1 MADVVKFYATGGP
14 EVLKL
19 EHFEVPAPGSNQVK
33 LKHHAIGLNFADTYF
48 RDGTYPVPLPCGL
61 GVEAAGTVEAV
72 GADVRHLSVGDRVTY
87 TGFINTLG
95 AYSTERLIAADLLI
109 KLPDD
114 IPFDVAAA
122 TTMRGLTTAYLLQSL
137 YPYQGGETILVYAAA
152 GGVGSL
158 MTQWAKSMG
167 VKVIGCVSSKE
178 KADYAMLNGCDYV
191 INSSQDDIPALVKA
205 FTDGRGVDVVYD
217 SVGRATFEASLDSL
231 KRRGLMVCM
240 GTASG
245 TVPPFDPQVLAM
257 KGSLFLTRPAL
268 ADYISDAVER
278 DFLLSQL
285 FGRIAAGD
293 IKVEI
298 NQRFALSDAAEAHRA
313 LESRATTGCSIL
325 EP

>member
-1 MADVVKFYATGGP
+1 VGGDTLWANMALAYECLPSA
-14 EVLKL
+14 
-19 EHFEVPAPGSNQVK
+19 VK
-33 LKHHAIGLNFADTYF
+33 LQIAGLRA
-48 RDGTYPVPLPCGL
+48 
-61 GVEAAGTVEAV
+61 
-72 GADVRHLSVGDRVTY
+72 RHSIV
-87 TGFINTLG
+87 
-95 AYSTERLIAADLLI
+95 
-109 KLPDD
+109 
-114 IPFDVAAA
+114 
-122 TTMRGLTTAYLLQSL
+122 
-137 YPYQGGETILVYAAA
+137 
-152 GGVGSL
+152 
-158 MTQWAKSMG
+158 
-167 VKVIGCVSSKE
+167 
-178 KADYAMLNGCDYV
+178 
-191 INSSQDDIPALVKA
+191 
-205 FTDGRGVDVVYD
+205 
-217 SVGRATFEASLDSL
+217 ATFEASLDSL

>member
-14 EVLKL
+14 DVLKL
-19 EHFEVPAPGSNQVK
+19 EDCEVPSPGPSQVK

-61 GVEAAGTVEAV
+61 GVEAAGTVEEV
-72 GADVRHLSVGDRVTY
+72 GSGVRHLSVGDRVTY

-95 AYSTERLIAADLLI
+95 AYSTERLIDADVLI

-122 TTMRGLTTAYLLQSL
+122 TTMRGLTAAYLLQSL
-137 YPYQGGETILVYAAA
+137 YPYQGDETILVYAAA
-152 GGVGSL
+152 GGLGSL
-158 MTQWAKSMG
+158 LTQWAKSMG
-167 VKVIGCVSSKE
+167 VKVIGCVSSKG

-191 INSSQDDIPALVKA
+191 INLSQDNIPDSVKA
-205 FTDGRGVDVVYD
+205 FTEGRGVDVVYD

-245 TVPPFDPQVLAM
+245 TIPPFDPQVLAM

-268 ADYISDAVER
+268 ADYISDEVER

-285 FGRIAAGD
+285 FNRIASGD

-298 NQRFALSDAAEAHRA
+298 NQRFALSDVAEAHRA